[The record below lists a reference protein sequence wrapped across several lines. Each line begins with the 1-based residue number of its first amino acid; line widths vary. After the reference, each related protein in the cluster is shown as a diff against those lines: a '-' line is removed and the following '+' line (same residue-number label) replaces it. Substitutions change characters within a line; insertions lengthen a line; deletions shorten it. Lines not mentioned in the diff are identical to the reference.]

1 VWQPRRQPPSWCAA
15 PRGERRLPGHT
26 TRLTVELA
34 EEPTDHRIIGSNA
47 GVKATSVRSSP
58 AAVAAT
64 GQSRC
69 ERRGPVAERLVV
81 VCDVHDTN
89 VVATGHVRLDVAG
102 EVHELDLCD
111 EHLRQLRESLGTLL
125 APTQS
130 DRPQRAARGPGQ
142 GTRGRTGGAKS
153 ATARRRRAPSRA
165 GSAGGAGRSASMVNW
180 EAARKWARAHGLSVS
195 DRGRLAADVVRQFEE
210 ATGGDSASADGA
222 SAVDEAAE

>member
-1 VWQPRRQPPSWCAA
+1 MPHPPGRCSDRCHAA
-15 PRGERRLPGHT
+15 RNKITAASGGSRSDRLPGRT

-34 EEPTDHRIIGSNA
+34 EESTDHGLMGSNA
-47 GVKATSVRSSP
+47 GVKATSVRSP
-58 AAVAAT
+58 AAAVAAT

-102 EVHELDLCD
+102 EVHEL
-111 EHLRQLRESLGTLL
+111 
-125 APTQS
+125 APTQR

-153 ATARRRRAPSRA
+153 ATARRRRAPSRV
-165 GSAGGAGRSASMVNW
+165 GSGGGASRSGSLAHR
-180 EAARKWARAHGLSVS
+180 EAARKWARAHGLNVS
-195 DRGRLAADVVRQFEE
+195 DRGRLAADVVRQFQE
-210 ATGGDSASADGA
+210 ATGDDSASADGA

>member
-1 VWQPRRQPPSWCAA
+1 MPE
-15 PRGERRLPGHT
+15 GT

-47 GVKATSVRSSP
+47 GVKATSVRPP

-111 EHLRQLRESLGTLL
+111 EHLGQLRESLGTLL
-125 APTQS
+125 ASTQS

-142 GTRGRTGGAKS
+142 ATRGRTGGAKS

-165 GSAGGAGRSASMVNW
+165 GSGGGASRSGSLAHR
-180 EAARKWARAHGLSVS
+180 EAVRNWARAHGLNVS

-210 ATGGDSASADGA
+210 ATGGASASADGA

>member
-1 VWQPRRQPPSWCAA
+1 MS
-15 PRGERRLPGHT
+15 ERR
-26 TRLTVELA
+26 
-34 EEPTDHRIIGSNA
+34 D
-47 GVKATSVRSSP
+47 
-58 AAVAAT
+58 
-64 GQSRC
+64 
-69 ERRGPVAERLVV
+69 PVAERLVV

-111 EHLRQLRESLGTLL
+111 EHLGQLRESLDTVL
-125 APTQS
+125 ASTQS

-142 GTRGRTGGAKS
+142 GTRGRTGGARS

-165 GSAGGAGRSASMVNW
+165 GSGGGASGGANKSASAAHR
-180 EAARKWARAHGLSVS
+180 EAVREWARANGLNVS

-222 SAVDEAAE
+222 GAVDGAAE

>member
-1 VWQPRRQPPSWCAA
+1 M
-15 PRGERRLPGHT
+15 
-26 TRLTVELA
+26 
-34 EEPTDHRIIGSNA
+34 GSNA
-47 GVKATSVRSSP
+47 GVKATSVRSP
-58 AAVAAT
+58 EAAVAAT

-111 EHLRQLRESLGTLL
+111 EHLGQLRESLGTLL

-165 GSAGGAGRSASMVNW
+165 GSGGGASRSGSLAHR
-180 EAARKWARAHGLSVS
+180 EAVRNWARAHGLNVS

-222 SAVDEAAE
+222 SAVDEVAE

>member
-1 VWQPRRQPPSWCAA
+1 MTPDRTPARQLAGTVCCLIACQ
-15 PRGERRLPGHT
+15 RT

-34 EEPTDHRIIGSNA
+34 EESTDHRLMGSNA
-47 GVKATSVRSSP
+47 GVKATSVRSSS

-69 ERRGPVAERLVV
+69 ERRDPVAERLVV

-89 VVATGHVRLDVAG
+89 VVATGHVRLDVSG
-102 EVHELDLCD
+102 EVHELDLCA
-111 EHLRQLRESLGTLL
+111 EHLGQLRESLGTLL

-130 DRPQRAARGPGQ
+130 DRPKRAAREPGQ

-165 GSAGGAGRSASMVNW
+165 GSGGGATSRSGSLAHR
-180 EAARKWARAHGLSVS
+180 EAVRNWARAHGLNVS

-210 ATGGDSASADGA
+210 ATGDDSASADGA
-222 SAVDEAAE
+222 SAVDEAE

>member
-1 VWQPRRQPPSWCAA
+1 MPE
-15 PRGERRLPGHT
+15 GT

-47 GVKATSVRSSP
+47 GVKATSVRPP

-102 EVHELDLCD
+102 EVHELDPVSYTHLRAHETP
-111 EHLRQLRESLGTLL
+111 EHLVCRLL
-125 APTQS
+125 LET
-130 DRPQRAARGPGQ
+130 
-142 GTRGRTGGAKS
+142 K
-153 ATARRRRAPSRA
+153 
-165 GSAGGAGRSASMVNW
+165 NN
-180 EAARKWARAHGLSVS
+180 
-195 DRGRLAADVVRQFEE
+195 
-210 ATGGDSASADGA
+210 
-222 SAVDEAAE
+222 